1 MHAIQTVTV
10 QADDLNSDMEVFVF
24 QPDGPGPHPA
34 IILAQHIPI
43 GHTGLEN
50 DDFTLK
56 TARRYAENGF
66 AVAPPFIL
74 HWWPKDETIEVKREA
89 FRDDWTAL
97 DLQATF
103 DLLAARDDVD
113 AGRIVIAGHCWGGR
127 VAWLGACH
135 NPDLA
140 ACAMFYGG
148 RVKQPMGPDTPPAI
162 DLAGQIKCPVAG
174 FFGGRDENPS
184 PADVANMSTALIA
197 AGVPHDFTSYPD
209 AGHGFQMLDNPERYN
224 AAASDDAW
232 TRSWPS

>member
-50 DDFTLK
+50 NDFTLK

-66 AVAPPFIL
+66 AVAAPFIL

-103 DLLAARDDVD
+103 DL
-113 AGRIVIAGHCWGGR
+113 
-127 VAWLGACH
+127 LGACH

-174 FFGGRDENPS
+174 FFGGRDENPP
-184 PADVANMSTALIA
+184 PADVANMSTALTA
-197 AGVPHDFTSYPD
+197 AGATHDFTSYPD
-209 AGHGFQMLDNPERYN
+209 AGHGFQMFDNPERYN

-232 TRSWPS
+232 DKVLAFMKQHLG